1 MFGARNDHSFAGKS
15 KKLVYAIILSPG
27 LARFFKIFLF
37 FFGEPI
43 TEQFC
48 KRFANKDYIF
58 GNRVGI
64 MTLDKESVVYS

>member
-1 MFGARNDHSFAGKS
+1 M
-15 KKLVYAIILSPG
+15 PG
-27 LARFFKIFLF
+27 FIGFFDP
-37 FFGEPI
+37 GMMTV

-48 KRFANKDYIF
+48 KPFANKDYIF